1 MTVYEAI
8 YNQIDKIQSSAIT
21 GINTHNEYEM
31 IVDIIDSANNLKTCL
46 KRNFNVLQ
54 AEAEAE

>member
-1 MTVYEAI
+1 MTVYEAFF
-8 YNQIDKIQSSAIT
+8 NQIYQIQAPAIAGIKT
-21 GINTHNEYEM
+21 GNEYVM
-31 IVDIIDSANNLKTCL
+31 LLDIIDSASNLKNCL